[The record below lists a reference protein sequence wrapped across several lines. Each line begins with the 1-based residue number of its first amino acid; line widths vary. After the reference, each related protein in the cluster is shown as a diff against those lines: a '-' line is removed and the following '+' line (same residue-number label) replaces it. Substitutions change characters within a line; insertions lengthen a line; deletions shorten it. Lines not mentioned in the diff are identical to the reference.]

1 MNATNVLWIH
11 WEKDLSFH
19 NLDLSLFPSFVVIF
33 DIRFFLSLWKAKA
46 SLLLTNLLKYK
57 EKKRLSRSDGKFS
70 LWIIWGWWIFS
81 PYFLKAISRY
91 RVGSSFQVNAK
102 GWISQLTYSFNEIWK
117 IFQILPKL
125 HRNMALPYIVN
136 FIWICI

>member
-57 EKKRLSRSDGKFS
+57 EKKDCPVRMENFRYELYEVGGFF
-70 LWIIWGWWIFS
+70 LLIF
-81 PYFLKAISRY
+81 
-91 RVGSSFQVNAK
+91 
-102 GWISQLTYSFNEIWK
+102 
-117 IFQILPKL
+117 
-125 HRNMALPYIVN
+125 
-136 FIWICI
+136 